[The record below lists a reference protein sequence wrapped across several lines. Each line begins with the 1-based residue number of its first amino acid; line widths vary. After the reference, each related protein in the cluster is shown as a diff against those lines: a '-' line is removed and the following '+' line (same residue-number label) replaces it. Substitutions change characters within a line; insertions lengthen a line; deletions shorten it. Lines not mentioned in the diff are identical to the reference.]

1 MRIVSSKALGDLGE
15 PRLAEGRAL
24 RFREVPFTEL
34 PFDGELATVSLES
47 EEQKL
52 IVVTPRL
59 GKLFAELWDKT
70 GSEVHAHTEY
80 SISGPMGFEGVT
92 DAQGRLLHEDVAP
105 GEYELTLKVDVNRA
119 LKPAPAGEGTAGSG
133 GAGAGAGGD
142 YEPEIEESK
151 TTLVVVDPT
160 VGEPQLRFV
169 GVVPRVHLARLRGML
184 FDTNKTFI
192 LPTALPSLQK
202 IRTLYEQLDP
212 AEVLVVGHTDTTGE
226 PSVNDPLSKKRADA
240 MAQYLTD
247 DVDGWLANYESSVP
261 QKERWGAREDRL
273 MLLKLPGYD
282 ARPPEK
288 PPIEWDQEQHNAAVD
303 AGVKAGRPRLT
314 VDGKGGPKTRR
325 ELITDYMA
333 LDGVTLSEDEE
344 FHISVQTHGCGESF
358 PLDESLTGTDE
369 RPAAERDGERDR
381 HDRRVEL
388 FFFDHEFAVRP
399 APTSAD
405 GAEYLTWRKLAA
417 RHEQD
422 FAVEGVNNKATVLPI
437 THAHFRTG
445 SAVLLPEGEA
455 PVSGAAAASTAAAST
470 AAASTASSGAAGS
483 GASTSSVCALAIAL
497 RFNEERPG
505 HTMLIAGHTDSM
517 GGEAGNQ
524 ELSEQRAELVHAVLM
539 GGRDKFAEIA
549 QATHKVSDYKQIL
562 KWASVT
568 LSGLEPP

>member
-1 MRIVSSKALGDLGE
+1 GSVRVVSRKALSDLVE

-24 RFREVPFTEL
+24 RFPEVPFTKL
-34 PFDGELATVSLES
+34 PFDGELPTVSLES

-80 SISGPMGFEGVT
+80 SISGPMSFEGVT

-105 GEYELTLKVDVNRA
+105 GEYELTLKVDVHRA
-119 LKPAPAGEGTAGSG
+119 LKPAPAGEGTADG
-133 GAGAGAGGD
+133 GGAGGD

-282 ARPPEK
+282 ARPPET
-288 PPIEWDQEQHNAAVD
+288 PPIEWYQEQHNAAVD
-303 AGVKAGRPRLT
+303 AGVKAG
-314 VDGKGGPKTRR
+314 
-325 ELITDYMA
+325 
-333 LDGVTLSEDEE
+333 
-344 FHISVQTHGCGESF
+344 
-358 PLDESLTGTDE
+358 
-369 RPAAERDGERDR
+369 
-381 HDRRVEL
+381 
-388 FFFDHEFAVRP
+388 
-399 APTSAD
+399 
-405 GAEYLTWRKLAA
+405 
-417 RHEQD
+417 
-422 FAVEGVNNKATVLPI
+422 
-437 THAHFRTG
+437 
-445 SAVLLPEGEA
+445 
-455 PVSGAAAASTAAAST
+455 
-470 AAASTASSGAAGS
+470 
-483 GASTSSVCALAIAL
+483 
-497 RFNEERPG
+497 
-505 HTMLIAGHTDSM
+505 
-517 GGEAGNQ
+517 
-524 ELSEQRAELVHAVLM
+524 
-539 GGRDKFAEIA
+539 
-549 QATHKVSDYKQIL
+549 
-562 KWASVT
+562 
-568 LSGLEPP
+568 